1 MSRGAAIRITREEIM
16 GLRLCGI
23 GFFLSPADCKTRFNL
38 KRLLIIIT
46 GKGSLILFEPLPK
59 HRRDLP

>member
-1 MSRGAAIRITREEIM
+1 MSRGARIRITREEIM

-23 GFFLSPADCKTRFNL
+23 RFFLFPTDCETRLNL
-38 KRLLIIIT
+38 KRLLIT
-46 GKGSLILFEPLPK
+46 MMGKGSLILFEPLPK